1 MCPVGSSPDFAGNFL
16 HECDLGPLLF
26 LGEFVADFAGSEST
40 LGTEAEAFERNV
52 LRRLVYA
59 PNHGGFVLQLR
70 SFGGDES
77 EHHVL
82 AFGHVGQRCE
92 AARAFVVEFE
102 VEGVDSSAKS
112 VFDTAS

>member
-1 MCPVGSSPDFAGNFL
+1 MCPVGSSPDFAGDFL

-26 LGEFVADFAGSEST
+26 FGEFVADFAGSEST

-70 SFGGDES
+70 SFGGPSTTYLPSATSASGAKLPE
-77 EHHVL
+77 
-82 AFGHVGQRCE
+82 R
-92 AARAFVVEFE
+92 
-102 VEGVDSSAKS
+102 SSS
-112 VFDTAS
+112 NSR